1 MLNVESNKT
10 EQFLTMDHTIIS
22 CFIVCIFCGYTA
34 ARKTSVE
41 SVTYNVNTDGSITL
55 TCQTHISGEASEIDH
70 IWIFNGKFLTKN
82 TDILAKN
89 PPRYNVKYQ
98 NNGHDRVYKL
108 TIPNPVQKDEGSY
121 KCRIDYKWKGTHSS
135 LSKYVD
141 VTIDSYLPPL
151 NYPVCSI
158 RPSQTLSNGTFAEFE
173 CEVGETNA
181 QITLKLTLQ
190 SDNGSI
196 TLLGNTNVRR
206 YLSVR
211 RPVTLQDNKAMF
223 ICQMT
228 SETFPTANRIC
239 SAGPLFIYGSIK
251 PPGMSTTEASQ
262 QPQNLVT
269 TNPLTWTS
277 QSEASSITLTIEM
290 HRNDS
295 TAQSN
300 LTSRESAN
308 QNKSDGT
315 RRKILTLNLVG
326 CASGAHILSLLIILG
341 VLCRKGTHKNTSKT
355 VNSTDRAYQADSEPE
370 PTDIYNQTG
379 DSHIGTMT
387 SPNSG
392 EHQIYLRAHHRIE
405 LIAASSNQALAT
417 VESTFFNHTL
427 STRL

>member
-1 MLNVESNKT
+1 MLFCILVS
-10 EQFLTMDHTIIS
+10 
-22 CFIVCIFCGYTA
+22 IFCRHTTA
-34 ARKTSVE
+34 RTDARVE
-41 SVTYNVNTDGSITL
+41 SVTYAVNTAGSITL
-55 TCQTHISGEASEIDH
+55 RCQTHFSGIASEIDH
-70 IWIFNGKFLTKN
+70 SWRFYEKILTKN
-82 TDILAKN
+82 RDILAIN
-89 PPRYNVKYQ
+89 PSRYKVKYQ
-98 NNGHDRVYKL
+98 KNDHNYAYTL
-108 TIPNPVQKDEGSY
+108 TIPNPVQADEGWY
-121 KCRIDYKWKGTHSS
+121 RCRIDYKWYGTPYSAAKH
-135 LSKYVD
+135 VD
-141 VTIDSYLPPL
+141 VKINSYLPALSYPL
-151 NYPVCSI
+151 CSI
-158 RPSQTLSNGTFAEFE
+158 RPSQTLRNGNFAEFE
-173 CEVGETNA
+173 CDVGETNVH
-181 QITLKLTLQ
+181 ITLNLTLQ
-190 SDNGSI
+190 SDDGST
-196 TLLGNTNVRR
+196 TLLGNTIIRR

-228 SETFPTANRIC
+228 SETFPTANHIC

-251 PPGMSTTEASQ
+251 PPGTSTTEASQ
-262 QPQNLVT
+262 PPQNLVT

-277 QSEASSITLTIEM
+277 QSEASSTTLTIEM

-326 CASGAHILSLLIILG
+326 CASGALILSLLIILG
-341 VLCRKGTHKNTSKT
+341 VLCRKGTPKNTSKT
-355 VNSTDRAYQADSEPE
+355 VKSTDRAYQADSEPE
-370 PTDIYNQTG
+370 PTDLYNQIG

-405 LIAASSNQALAT
+405 LIAASSNQASAT

>member
-1 MLNVESNKT
+1 
-10 EQFLTMDHTIIS
+10 MDHTMMLF
-22 CFIVCIFCGYTA
+22 CFIICIFCEFTA
-34 ARKTSVE
+34 ARKVGRVE
-41 SVTYNVNTDGSITL
+41 SVTYDVNPDGSITL
-55 TCQTHISGEASEIDH
+55 RCQTQITGQDSEFNH
-70 IWIFNGKFLTKN
+70 NWIFDGQILTKN
-82 TDILAKN
+82 TDILVRN
-89 PPRYNVKYQ
+89 PLRYNVRYQ
-98 NNGHDRVYKL
+98 SNGKKNVYIL
-108 TIPNPVQKDEGSY
+108 TISNPVQADEGWYRCQINYNWQGAGYSAD
-121 KCRIDYKWKGTHSS
+121 KN
-135 LSKYVD
+135 VD
-141 VTIDSYLPPL
+141 VTINVYLPPL
-151 NYPVCSI
+151 SYPLCSI
-158 RPSQTLSNGTFAEFE
+158 RPSQTLRNGDFVEFE
-173 CEVGETNA
+173 CDVGETNA
-181 QITLKLTLQ
+181 QFTLNLTLQ
-190 SDNGSI
+190 SDDGSI

-206 YLSVR
+206 YLGVR
-211 RPVTLQDNKAMF
+211 KPVTLRDNMAMF

-228 SETFPTANRIC
+228 SETFPTTNRIC

-251 PPGMSTTEASQ
+251 PPGTSTTEASQ
-262 QPQNLVT
+262 PPQNLVT

-277 QSEASSITLTIEM
+277 QSEASSTTLTIEM

-300 LTSRESAN
+300 VTSRESAN

-326 CASGAHILSLLIILG
+326 CASGALILSLLIILG
-341 VLCRKGTHKNTSKT
+341 VLCRKGTPKNTSKT

-370 PTDIYNQTG
+370 PTDLYNQTG

-405 LIAASSNQALAT
+405 LIAASSNQALAK